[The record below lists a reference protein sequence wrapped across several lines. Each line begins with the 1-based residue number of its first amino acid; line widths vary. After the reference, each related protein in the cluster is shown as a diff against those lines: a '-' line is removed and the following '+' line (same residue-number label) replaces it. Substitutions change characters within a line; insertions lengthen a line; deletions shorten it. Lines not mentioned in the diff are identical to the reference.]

1 MTLYQMWT
9 KQSKRID
16 QLQVA
21 IVSTVKPV
29 SSLTLRSSHSLMPV
43 TSKSWVAVTA
53 TRVGTR
59 ERIS

>member
-21 IVSTVKPV
+21 IVSIVKPV
-29 SSLTLRSSHSLMPV
+29 SSLTLIGQV
-43 TSKSWVAVTA
+43 TLLCQSQAS
-53 TRVGTR
+53 R
-59 ERIS
+59 ESQ